1 MILPLDLL
9 NSYEKNIYE
18 LTCAAIRRAYQITI
32 AGDEEVEANNGKV
45 VSVSIKQ
52 ILTNKVVFRLEE

>member
-1 MILPLDLL
+1 MPLDLL